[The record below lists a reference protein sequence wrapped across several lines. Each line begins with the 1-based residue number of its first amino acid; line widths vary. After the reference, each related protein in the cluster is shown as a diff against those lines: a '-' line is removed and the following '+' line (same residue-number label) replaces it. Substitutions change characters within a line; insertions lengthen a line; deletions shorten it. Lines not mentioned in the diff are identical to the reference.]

1 MSDLFFNKRKTIF
14 DMLDESDDLNII
26 KEAPED
32 GEGNADA
39 GADDSAPAEDTS
51 NDTGDDNADTGDD
64 TNNDDAGG
72 DEDMGN
78 DEDFDVDT
86 NIGDDDS
93 GDDTDS
99 DTDSDLGDDTGGGD
113 FGGESEEEVNPK
125 NTNIFST
132 LSAEEQAIKISE
144 LKKIYNDL
152 YIYISDMLGK
162 VNDINPNE
170 DNIEAIYRV
179 TSALYSLKSNI
190 ADYIKNIFPLKSYI
204 ENDVAYNRYLVI
216 IRSITNI
223 MNIIAAE
230 MEEKVQKEEKK

>member
-1 MSDLFFNKRKTIF
+1 
-14 DMLDESDDLNII
+14 
-26 KEAPED
+26 
-32 GEGNADA
+32 
-39 GADDSAPAEDTS
+39 
-51 NDTGDDNADTGDD
+51 
-64 TNNDDAGG
+64 
-72 DEDMGN
+72 
-78 DEDFDVDT
+78 
-86 NIGDDDS
+86 
-93 GDDTDS
+93 
-99 DTDSDLGDDTGGGD
+99 
-113 FGGESEEEVNPK
+113 
-125 NTNIFST
+125 
-132 LSAEEQAIKISE
+132 
-144 LKKIYNDL
+144 
-152 YIYISDMLGK
+152 MLGK